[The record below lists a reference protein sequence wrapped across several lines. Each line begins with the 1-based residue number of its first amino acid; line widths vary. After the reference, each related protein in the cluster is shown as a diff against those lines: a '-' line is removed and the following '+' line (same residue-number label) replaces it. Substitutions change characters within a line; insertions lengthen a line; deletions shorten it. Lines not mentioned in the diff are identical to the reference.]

1 MLNVRH
7 LSLEELEAGLEHIR
21 QSPKDEGVLKM
32 IVRRPAVDEREVL
45 QVCELNT
52 DVGLKGDT
60 WKDRPSRHMPDN
72 SPNPQAQVTLMN
84 SRMIALIAQSE
95 DRWALAGDQ
104 LYVDMDLSEENLPVG
119 TRLAL
124 GSAVLEI
131 SAQPHT
137 GCAKFSQRFGVEAHK
152 FVNSPQGKPLR
163 LRGVNA
169 KVVQAGRV
177 HVGDAA
183 RKL

>member
-1 MLNVRH
+1 MLNVSH
-7 LSLEELEAGLEHIR
+7 LSMEELEAGLEHIR
-21 QSPKDEGVLKM
+21 QSPKDGGTVKM
-32 IVRRPAVDEREVL
+32 IVRRPAVDEREIL
-45 QVCELNT
+45 QEGELNT
-52 DVGLKGDT
+52 EVGLEGDT
-60 WKDRPSRHMPDN
+60 WKERPSKSMPDN

-84 SRMIALIAQSE
+84 ARVVALIAQSE

-104 LYVDMDLSEENLPVG
+104 FYVDMDLSEDNLPVG
-119 TRLAL
+119 TRLEL

-137 GCAKFSQRFGVEAHK
+137 GCAKFSQRFGMDAHK
-152 FVNSPQGKPLR
+152 FVNSSQGKPLR

-169 KVVQAGRV
+169 RVLHAGTVRV
-177 HVGDAA
+177 SDTI